1 MRPERTRSKHAWSV
15 RPSQRAYHLPYDMR
29 TSTSR
34 HRWLIALATSVAGGL
49 LFFTI
54 GGCNRTPSG
63 PIADSV
69 MVQALMEVHL
79 LRARAAYRETED
91 IPDSI
96 RALQDSALIRRGVS
110 PEDFQS
116 MLDVYAEEPERYQD
130 VYTSVVDSLNSLRV
144 RLSDATRD
152 SVVLDSMIQHP
163 PKNVY
168 PPVKE

>member
-1 MRPERTRSKHAWSV
+1 
-15 RPSQRAYHLPYDMR
+15 
-29 TSTSR
+29 
-34 HRWLIALATSVAGGL
+34 
-49 LFFTI
+49 
-54 GGCNRTPSG
+54 
-63 PIADSV
+63 